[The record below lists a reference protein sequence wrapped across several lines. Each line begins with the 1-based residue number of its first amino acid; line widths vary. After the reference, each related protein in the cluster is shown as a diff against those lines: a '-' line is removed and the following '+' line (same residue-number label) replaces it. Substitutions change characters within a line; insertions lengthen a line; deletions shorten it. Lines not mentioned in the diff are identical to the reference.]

1 MHLGRPCDG
10 ARGGVVHFFKSEF
23 KAKAFAFDFPADEPW
38 TGLTR
43 SGRVN
48 GPFHVDNFRV
58 VHDIF
63 WT

>member
-1 MHLGRPCDG
+1 M
-10 ARGGVVHFFKSEF
+10 HFFKSEF
-23 KAKAFAFDFPADEPW
+23 KAKAFAFDFPSDEPW
-38 TGLTR
+38 TGLTK